1 MRGKRI
7 WITAG
12 LLGLVIWLGSVA
24 GWNTVLSAW
33 LQDRTALGRE
43 HTAQV
48 LAQLLPP
55 EETTAALPVPEEK
68 QRKTTKTTPMDSA
81 TPQPEKTAKLP
92 KNQGVAIQPTTIS
105 GGLRLNNAT
114 GYSLDAESLLAE
126 EFPLRLPTEG
136 PQILIMHTHGSEC
149 YTPESGETGQ
159 SSYHSQDK
167 SQSVVAVGDA
177 LAAAWQEQGL
187 SVLHDTELYD
197 YPSYNGSYSRS
208 GQAVEQYLSQYPG
221 LAIVIDL
228 HRDALG
234 VDPIYKVMANENTA
248 QLMLLAA
255 TGENGLWHPD
265 WRENLK
271 LAVHLQAAVQ
281 ESFPTLARPIAVK
294 PERYNQQLTHG
305 SLILEVGTAGNTLAE
320 AKAAVEAFASATGP
334 FLQSLISQ

>member
-43 HTAQV
+43 HTAQA

-55 EETTAALPVPEEK
+55 EETAAASPAPVEK
-68 QRKTTKTTPMDSA
+68 QPKTAKTAPPASA
-81 TPQPEKTAKLP
+81 EPQPEKTEKSP
-92 KNQGVAIQPTTIS
+92 RNTGVAIQPTTIS

-114 GYSLDAESLLAE
+114 SYLLDAESLLAE
-126 EFPLRLPTEG
+126 ELPLRLPKEG

-149 YTPESGETGQ
+149 YTPESGETGE

-167 SQSVVAVGDA
+167 SRSVVAVGDA
-177 LAAAWQEQGL
+177 LAAAWEAQGL

-197 YPSYNGSYSRS
+197 YPSYNGSYGRS
-208 GQAVEQYLSQYPG
+208 GQAVEQYLAQYPG
-221 LAIVIDL
+221 IAIVIDL

-234 VDPIYKVMANENTA
+234 VDPIYKVMADENTS

-271 LAVHLQAAVQ
+271 LAVHLQAVVQ

-320 AKAAVEAFASATGP
+320 AKAAVTAFGAATGP